1 MRTGRLFGEALLPR
15 AKNIIRTD
23 FSANATAKKRSLQ
36 NFLSGGGADE
46 RELNRRFRVDKS
58 GPK

>member
-1 MRTGRLFGEALLPR
+1 LPR
-15 AKNIIRTD
+15 AENIIRTD

-36 NFLSGGGADE
+36 NFLSVRGADE
-46 RELNRRFRVDKS
+46 RELNRWFRVDKS